1 MTTGWPIRVVFALVV
16 IAGNRTRYLS
26 LRPVIDADP
35 SIDARWITMRTYEDD
50 DRWRW
55 MPRFLR
61 PRVRNLWN
69 LVQLVF
75 SRSDAIVIHAF
86 ETYVHY
92 GFVHWLLRRKRL
104 LMTFYDGS
112 YRADGSMEFGDGIPE
127 PQPGLAGKL
136 RQITLD
142 ETDLFIPWSHFT
154 AGRTVRAYPPAGDRV
169 VVLHPGIDLAQW
181 PRRDDPPP
189 RDHIRLLFVGAD
201 GPRKGLDTLLDA
213 LELGVVGPWELDVA
227 TSAADLPDALRRRL
241 DATPNVRVHH
251 GLTAGSPGI
260 RQLFRDAD
268 AFVLPTRLDLS
279 PLATVE
285 AMATGLPVVVSDVG
299 GLPEMVVDGET
310 GLVVPRDDPPALA
323 AAIERLRADE
333 GLRSRLADA
342 GRRRAEE
349 HFDSRHNGIALVDIV
364 KQMVADPTAAALT
377 SIPPAP
383 SASG

>member
-169 VVLHPGIDLAQW
+169 VVLHPGIDLGAW
-181 PRRDDPPP
+181 PRRTTPAPHDEL
-189 RDHIRLLFVGAD
+189 RLLFVGGD
-201 GPRKGLDTLLDA
+201 GPRKGLDTVIDA
-213 LELGVVGPWELDVA
+213 LELGIVGPWVLDVV
-227 TSAADLPDALRRRL
+227 TSPVETPGELRARL
-241 DATPNVRVHH
+241 DRIPTVRVHD
-251 GLTAGSPGI
+251 GLTSGSPGL
-260 RQLFRDAD
+260 RQLYDDAD
-268 AFVLPTRLDLS
+268 VFVLPTRLDLS
-279 PLATVE
+279 SLASIE
-285 AMATGLPVVVSDVG
+285 AMATGVPVVTSNVG
-299 GLPEMVVDGET
+299 GLADIVIDEHT
-310 GLVVPRDDPPALA
+310 GLVVPPDDARALA
-323 AAIERLRADE
+323 TAIERLRLDPSLAA
-333 GLRSRLADA
+333 RLADA
-342 GRRRAEE
+342 GRAHVEA

-364 KQMVADPTAAALT
+364 KQMVADPAAAALT